1 MSTATRD
8 HRVLAAGPAAADRYH
23 RGVRLHVV
31 YRSHGGENSKG
42 RPSWYSKRVGLESFC
57 AAVAA
62 VRSQRP
68 EADVEVV
75 FLNDG
80 PIPADRLDLMRV
92 WGDPVGIEG
101 GSNRRSYLAALAL
114 PRHRSWAA
122 EDVVLLAED
131 DYLWRPE
138 ALVALVDGVND
149 PGNARADYFAPY
161 GEEVQDSGLPV
172 RWAPLVSTT
181 STFAARV
188 GPLREDERLLLLCA
202 LSGGNFDYAS
212 CLTLQGRRRFTLR
225 ELLEHHDPAEGTAA
239 WKSALRHGYLFGMRA
254 AVDLRSFR
262 RPSRRRVLLG
272 AQPALATHMELG
284 WIVPGPWE
292 EIAVAGAPS

>member
-1 MSTATRD
+1 M
-8 HRVLAAGPAAADRYH
+8 
-23 RGVRLHVV
+23 RLHVV

-42 RPSWYSKRVGLESFC
+42 RPSWYSKRVGLASFC

-62 VRSQRP
+62 VRAQRP
-68 EADVEVV
+68 DADVEVV

-80 PIPADRLDLMRV
+80 PVPGDRLELMQL
-92 WGDPVGIEG
+92 WGDPVGFEG

-114 PRHRSWAA
+114 PRRRSWAA
-122 EDVVLLAED
+122 QDVLLLAED

-138 ALVALVDGVND
+138 ALVALVEAVSD
-149 PGNARADYFAPY
+149 PANAHADYFAPY
-161 GEEVQDSGLPV
+161 GEEVEDTGLPA
-172 RWAPLVSTT
+172 RWTPLVSTT

-188 GPLREDERLLLLCA
+188 GAVREDERLLQLCA

-239 WKSALRHGYLFGMRA
+239 WRSALRRGYLFGMRA
-254 AVDLRSFR
+254 AVDLRSLR

-272 AQPALATHMELG
+272 AEPALATHMELG
-284 WIVPGPWE
+284 WIAPGPWE
-292 EIAVAGAPS
+292 EIAAAGAPS